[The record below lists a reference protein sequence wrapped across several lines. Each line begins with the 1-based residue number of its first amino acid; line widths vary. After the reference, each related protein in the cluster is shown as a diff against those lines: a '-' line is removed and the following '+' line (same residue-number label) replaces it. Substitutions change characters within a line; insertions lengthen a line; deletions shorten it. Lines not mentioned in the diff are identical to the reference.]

1 MENALVLLTAIIGY
15 LIGSVS
21 FARLVT
27 RWWSGKDVT
36 QFEIPV
42 EGTNERYKVISV
54 GGNSVSS
61 ELGPKAGMLV
71 SLLDILKIFLPTLF
85 CKLYFPDQPVYA
97 LVAAVGGMAGHIWPV
112 YYRFHGGSGFSAIM
126 GGLLAIDPL
135 AVIATPVAGLLL
147 GMLVFRNLIVANLA
161 WIWLLIPWF
170 WWRTSGDPAHLIYAV
185 VLNVLFILAMAPE
198 VKMALKYRREG
209 KYLEYGI
216 SSIKSNPM
224 GRGMLKMAQSLG
236 FMKENEPPKGKSDAA

>member
-1 MENALVLLTAIIGY
+1 MESISVLLVISFSY
-15 LIGSVS
+15 LIGSIS

-42 EGTNERYKVISV
+42 DGTEERYKVISV

-85 CKLYFPDQPVYA
+85 CKLYFPDQPVYT
-97 LVAAVGGMAGHIWPV
+97 LIAAVGGIVGHIWPV

-126 GGLLAIDPL
+126 GGLLVIDPL
-135 AVIATPVAGLLL
+135 AVVVAPVTGLLL
-147 GMLVFRNLIVANLA
+147 GMLVFRNLVVASLG

-170 WWRTSGDPAHLIYAV
+170 WWRTSGDPAHIIYAV
-185 VLNVLFILAMAPE
+185 IVNVLFILAMAPE
-198 VKMALKYRREG
+198 VKMAMKYRREG

-216 SSIKSNPM
+216 SSLKSNPM
-224 GRGMLKMAQSLG
+224 GRGMLKMAQAVG
-236 FMKENEPPKGKSDAA
+236 FMREGEHKGDQT